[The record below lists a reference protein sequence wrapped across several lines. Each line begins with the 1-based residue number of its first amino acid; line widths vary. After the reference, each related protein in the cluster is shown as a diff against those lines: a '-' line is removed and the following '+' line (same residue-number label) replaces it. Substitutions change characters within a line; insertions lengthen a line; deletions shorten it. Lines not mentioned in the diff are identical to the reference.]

1 MEFSPLIS
9 PNNHNEQ
16 QHKNIMTFYKTFK
29 RSCTNWSSFASARK
43 ITEET
48 GLTYE
53 QASQR
58 CQEFNNNRTPAQI
71 RKGTKLE
78 FTAQ

>member
-1 MEFSPLIS
+1 ME
-9 PNNHNEQ
+9 
-16 QHKNIMTFYKTFK
+16 YYRTFK
-29 RSCTNWSSFASARK
+29 RSCRNWNEFASARK

-53 QASQR
+53 QARER
-58 CQEFNNNRTPAQI
+58 CEAFNSNRTSAQI